1 MTTPSPEQGTS
12 GASPTGPDNET
23 KRSAAVGTEEE
34 RRSEERGEA
43 TQRRPSRVT
52 GRSAPLGGRLD
63 RPWPTQRPT
72 LGQRARRRRAT
83 TGALAWLNEY
93 GRWRHADLSACTSLP
108 AWTFP
113 PTREPHLHRGR
124 MTVCGWVAF
133 GRPAVMKSYES
144 AAERDVL
151 LDLDFDRDVVEVASQ
166 PFVVRLPDESE
177 HRPDFAALLADGRV
191 AIIEVKDDDV
201 AREAHEAEPGSEAL
215 GETLSSLGWTYLT
228 LVPSSI
234 ARRRNLRWLRGC
246 RPQLQEL
253 EHLGAPMLAAA
264 GDGATIGTLVAL
276 DHPAVSRPVLGS
288 LLWSQQ
294 LLFDVDRIL
303 NDQSVV
309 WDARR
314 ESASA
319 PVRPPDERLGMSTD
333 GHR

>member
-1 MTTPSPEQGTS
+1 MSTGLPATS
-12 GASPTGPDNET
+12 GASPTGLDTDAEPADAPGV
-23 KRSAAVGTEEE
+23 SDGQ
-34 RRSEERGEA
+34 RSEDRGEA
-43 TQRRPSRVT
+43 TRRRPSRVT

-83 TGALAWLNEY
+83 TGTIAWLDEY
-93 GRWRHADLSACTSLP
+93 GRWKHADLSVSTGLP

-133 GRPAVMKSYES
+133 GRPAAMKSYES

-151 LDLDFDRDVVEVASQ
+151 LDLEFDRAVVEVASQ
-166 PFVVRLPDESE
+166 PFVIRLPDESE

-191 AIIEVKDDDV
+191 AIIEVKDTEG

-215 GETLSSLGWTYLT
+215 GEALSSLGWTYLT

-234 ARRRNLRWLRGC
+234 VRRRNLRWLRGC
-246 RPQLQEL
+246 RPQPHEL
-253 EHLGAPMLAAA
+253 EHLAAPMLAAA
-264 GDGATIGTLVAL
+264 REGATIGTLVAL

-294 LLFDVDRIL
+294 LLFDPDRIL
-303 NDQSVV
+303 RDQSVV
-309 WDARR
+309 WI
-314 ESASA
+314 A
-319 PVRPPDERLGMSTD
+319 PRDSTSTGISPLDHGPGASTD
-333 GHR
+333 DHR